1 MLVTIGYWEQMGFEE
16 TLECRDFILHLNVS
30 CRLNVDDTVPRSSS
44 QPKLISIAPHTE
56 REIQKQQSSRK
67 KNISWKN
74 TDSGA

>member
-1 MLVTIGYWEQMGFEE
+1 MLA
-16 TLECRDFILHLNVS
+16 VS
-30 CRLNVDDTVPRSSS
+30 CRINVDDTVPRSSS

-67 KNISWKN
+67 KNISRKN